1 MTSNNIWLLIQSM
14 SPQEKRFFRR
24 DYALYDKEKELPLYL
39 ALFDVINKQNDYEES
54 DLLKQLQPR
63 LKASNI
69 SYTKNYLYEQICAAL
84 LQQNQEQDWDV
95 QIFRML
101 QLIRVFRKKGLYK
114 QALKIWHK
122 AIAQARA
129 LELFGLIL
137 QLKEEYRKL
146 QLYHNPKITN
156 PELQNEYNNNIL
168 YSSEFTNLIKLQ
180 ELHFSALI
188 IRRKTHFNLLPEDK
202 EKVDTILQEPIM
214 QDEPKTNSFLIR
226 HYYRMTKAT
235 LLYVLNDT
243 RSYQF
248 AYQNVRAWQETMQ
261 HVIYDQDNY
270 IEVLYIFYYSAVLAK
285 DTSKIEKVMNH
296 PVNQKVATESN
307 FAYVET
313 IKYLAL
319 NRLYNRNGNYE
330 KVAEILAY
338 IKTKFVQWSK
348 HINVELARTLYL
360 SVGVA
365 NFALEQFDDAF
376 YYIKQSLLLFND
388 KTREEQYS
396 FAYLFLLL
404 ICYEKG
410 EQYLFEVQ
418 YKSSYAY
425 FYRNKMPL
433 PFEKNTIQSLAKAFN
448 CTNKKDKKVIFL
460 ALLQSLQESQNDPVQ
475 QQVFNFFN
483 VPRWLESKTKGIP
496 YKELVYLQV
505 SSEKNQGMAL

>member
-1 MTSNNIWLLIQSM
+1 MTSNNIWQLIQSM

-39 ALFDVINKQNDYEES
+39 ALFDTINKQEEY
-54 DLLKQLQPR
+54 DEAELLRQLKPR
-63 LKASNI
+63 LKPDNI
-69 SYTKNYLYEQICAAL
+69 SYTKNYLYEQLCQAL
-84 LQQNQEQDWDV
+84 LRQNQSMEQDAE
-95 QIFRML
+95 IFGQL

-114 QALKIWHK
+114 QALKIWQK
-122 AIAQARA
+122 AIVQARA
-129 LELFGLIL
+129 LELFGLIF

-146 QLYHNPKITN
+146 QLYHNPKLKN

-168 YSSEFTNLIKLQ
+168 YSSEFTHLIKLQ

-188 IRRKTHFNLLPEDK
+188 IRRKAHFNLCQEDK
-202 EKVDTILQEPIM
+202 EKVHAILQEPVM
-214 QDEPKTNSFLIR
+214 QEEPRTNSFLIR

-235 LLYVLNDT
+235 LLYVLNDN
-243 RSYQF
+243 SAYVF
-248 AYQNVRAWQETMQ
+248 AYQNVSAWQANVQ
-261 HVIYDQDNY
+261 HVAYDQDNY

-285 DTSKIEKVMNH
+285 DTSRIEEVMNH
-296 PVNQKVATESN
+296 PVNQKVNTESN
-307 FAYVET
+307 YAYVET

-319 NRLYNRNGNYE
+319 NRLYNRSGNYE
-330 KVAEILAY
+330 KVSQVLAY
-338 IKTKFVQWSK
+338 IKTRLPHWSR

-365 NFALEQFDDAF
+365 NFALDQFEDAF
-376 YYIKQSLLLFND
+376 YYIKQSILLFND

-404 ICYEKG
+404 VCYEKG
-410 EQYLFEVQ
+410 EPYLFEVQ
-418 YKSSYAY
+418 YKSSYSY

-433 PFEKNTIQSLAKAFN
+433 PFEKSTIQAVAKAFHS
-448 CTNKKDKKVIFL
+448 KRQKDKKVIL
-460 ALLQSLQESQNDPVQ
+460 QALLNTLQASQNDPVQ

-496 YKELVYLQV
+496 YKDLVYQQV
-505 SSEKNQGMAL
+505 NAENV

>member
-1 MTSNNIWLLIQSM
+1 MTSNNIWQLIQSM

-39 ALFDVINKQNDYEES
+39 ALFDSINKQDEYDEAE
-54 DLLKQLQPR
+54 LLRQLKPR
-63 LKASNI
+63 LKPGNI
-69 SYTKNYLYEQICAAL
+69 SYTKNYLYEQLCHAL
-84 LQQNQEQDWDV
+84 LRQNQSLEQDAE
-95 QIFRML
+95 IFGQL

-114 QALKIWHK
+114 QALKIWQK
-122 AIAQARA
+122 AIVQARA
-129 LELFGLIL
+129 LELFGLIF

-146 QLYHNPKITN
+146 QLYHNPKLRN

-168 YSSEFTNLIKLQ
+168 YSSEFTHLIKLQ

-188 IRRKTHFNLLPEDK
+188 IRRKAHFNLCREDK
-202 EKVDTILQEPIM
+202 EQVYAILQEPVM
-214 QDEPKTNSFLIR
+214 QEEPRTNSFLIR

-235 LLYVLNDT
+235 LLYVLND
-243 RSYQF
+243 SNAYAF
-248 AYQNVRAWQETMQ
+248 AYQNVSAWQANVQ
-261 HVIYDQDNY
+261 HVSYDQDNY

-285 DTSKIEKVMNH
+285 DTSRIEEVMNH
-296 PVNQKVATESN
+296 PVNQKVNTESN
-307 FAYVET
+307 YAYVET

-330 KVAEILAY
+330 KVSQVLAY
-338 IKTKFVQWSK
+338 IKTRLAHWSR

-365 NFALEQFDDAF
+365 NFALDQFEDAF
-376 YYIKQSLLLFND
+376 YYIKQSILLFND

-404 ICYEKG
+404 VCYEKG
-410 EQYLFEVQ
+410 EPYLFEVQ
-418 YKSSYAY
+418 YKSSYSY

-433 PFEKNTIQSLAKAFN
+433 PFEKSTIQAVAKAFH
-448 CTNKKDKKVIFL
+448 CKRQKDKKVIL
-460 ALLQSLQESQNDPVQ
+460 QALLDTLQASQNDPVQ

-496 YKELVYLQV
+496 YKDLVYLQV
-505 SSEKNQGMAL
+505 NAENV

>member
-24 DYALYDKEKELPLYL
+24 DYAQYDREKALPLYL
-39 ALFDVINKQNDYEES
+39 ALFDAINKQDEYDEAE
-54 DLLKQLQPR
+54 LLRQLKPR
-63 LKASNI
+63 LKPVNI
-69 SYTKNYLYEQICAAL
+69 SYTKNYLYEQLCQAL
-84 LQQNQEQDWDV
+84 LQQNQSQEKDAE
-95 QIFRML
+95 IFAQL

-114 QALKIWHK
+114 QALKVWHK
-122 AIAQARA
+122 AIVQARA
-129 LELFGLIL
+129 LELFGLIF

-146 QLYHNPKITN
+146 QLYHNPKLKN

-168 YSSEFTNLIKLQ
+168 YSSEFTHLIKLQ

-188 IRRKTHFNLLPEDK
+188 IRRKAHFNLHPEDK
-202 EKVDTILQEPIM
+202 KQVHLILEAPVMQE
-214 QDEPKTNSFLIR
+214 EPKTNSFLIR

-235 LLYVLNDT
+235 LLYVLND
-243 RSYQF
+243 SSAYAF
-248 AYQNVRAWQETMQ
+248 AYQNVSAWQANEQ

-285 DTSKIEKVMNH
+285 DTGKIEEVMNH
-296 PVNQKVATESN
+296 PVNLKVNTESN
-307 FAYVET
+307 YAYVET

-319 NRLYNRNGNYE
+319 NRLYNRTGNYE
-330 KVAEILAY
+330 QVAKVLAY
-338 IKTKFVQWSK
+338 IKTRFEHWSR

-365 NFALEQFDDAF
+365 NFALDKFDDAF
-376 YYIKQSLLLFND
+376 YYIKQSILLFND

-410 EQYLFEVQ
+410 EPYLFEVQ
-418 YKSSYAY
+418 YKSSYSY

-433 PFEKNTIQSLAKAFN
+433 PFEKSTILAVAKAFH
-448 CTNKKDKKVIFL
+448 CKRKKDKQIIFQ
-460 ALLQSLQESQNDPVQ
+460 ALLQSLQASQNDPVQ

-496 YKELVYLQV
+496 YKDLVYLQV
-505 SSEKNQGMAL
+505 NAENA

>member
-1 MTSNNIWLLIQSM
+1 MTSNNIWQLIQSM

-39 ALFDVINKQNDYEES
+39 ALFDSINKQDEYEEAE
-54 DLLKQLQPR
+54 LLRQLKPR
-63 LKASNI
+63 LKPTNI
-69 SYTKNYLYEQICAAL
+69 SYTKHYLYEQLCHAL
-84 LQQNQEQDWDV
+84 LLQNQAQEQDAA
-95 QIFRML
+95 IFGQL
-101 QLIRVFRKKGLYK
+101 QLIRVFRKKGLYM
-114 QALKIWHK
+114 QAVKIWQK
-122 AIAQARA
+122 AIVQARA
-129 LELFGLIL
+129 LELFGLIF

-146 QLYHNPKITN
+146 QLYHNPKIKT
-156 PELQNEYNNNIL
+156 PELQNEYNNNII
-168 YSSEFTNLIKLQ
+168 YSSEFTHLIKLQ
-180 ELHFSALI
+180 ELHFNALI
-188 IRRKTHFNLLPEDK
+188 IRRKAHFNLRREDK
-202 EKVDTILQEPIM
+202 ESAHAILNEPVMQE
-214 QDEPKTNSFLIR
+214 EPRTHSFLIR

-235 LLYVLNDT
+235 LLYVLND
-243 RSYQF
+243 SSAYAF
-248 AYQNVRAWQETMQ
+248 AYQNVSAWQANVP

-285 DTSKIEKVMNH
+285 DMSSIEKVMNH
-296 PVNQKVATESN
+296 QVNQKISTASN
-307 FAYVET
+307 YAYVET

-319 NRLYNRNGNYE
+319 NRLYNRAGDYE
-330 KVAEILAY
+330 KVARVLAY
-338 IKTKFVQWSK
+338 IKINFAHWHK

-365 NFALEQFDDAF
+365 NFALDKLEDAF

-410 EQYLFEVQ
+410 EPYLFEVQ
-418 YKSSYAY
+418 YKSSYSY

-433 PFEKNTIQSLAKAFN
+433 PFEKSTIQAVARAFH
-448 CTNKKDKKVIFL
+448 CKRQKDKKVIL
-460 ALLQSLQESQNDPVQ
+460 QALLDALQASQNDPVQ

-496 YKELVYLQV
+496 YKDLVYLQV
-505 SSEKNQGMAL
+505 NAENA

>member
-1 MTSNNIWLLIQSM
+1 MTSNNIWQLIQSM

-39 ALFDVINKQNDYEES
+39 ALFDTINKQEEY
-54 DLLKQLQPR
+54 DEAELIRQLKPR
-63 LKASNI
+63 LKPDNI
-69 SYTKNYLYEQICAAL
+69 SYTKNYLYEQICQAL
-84 LQQNQEQDWDV
+84 LRQNQSQEQDAE
-95 QIFRML
+95 IFGQL

-114 QALKIWHK
+114 QALKIWQK
-122 AIAQARA
+122 AIVQARA
-129 LELFGLIL
+129 LELFGLIF

-146 QLYHNPKITN
+146 QLYHNPKIKN

-168 YSSEFTNLIKLQ
+168 YSSEFTHLIKLQ

-188 IRRKTHFNLLPEDK
+188 IRRKAHFNLCQEDK
-202 EKVDTILQEPIM
+202 EKVNAILQEPVM
-214 QDEPKTNSFLIR
+214 QEEPRTNSFLIR

-235 LLYVLNDT
+235 LLYVLND
-243 RSYQF
+243 SSAYSF
-248 AYQNVRAWQETMQ
+248 AYQNVSAWQANAQ
-261 HVIYDQDNY
+261 HVSYDQDNY

-285 DTSKIEKVMNH
+285 DTSCIEEVMNH
-296 PVNQKVATESN
+296 PVNQEVNTESN
-307 FAYVET
+307 YAYVET

-319 NRLYNRNGNYE
+319 NRLYNRSGNYE
-330 KVAEILAY
+330 KVSQVLAY
-338 IKTKFVQWSK
+338 IKTRLAHWSR

-365 NFALEQFDDAF
+365 NFALDQFEDAF
-376 YYIKQSLLLFND
+376 YYIKQSILLFND

-410 EQYLFEVQ
+410 EPYLFEVQ
-418 YKSSYAY
+418 YKSSYSY

-433 PFEKNTIQSLAKAFN
+433 PFEKSTIQAVAKAFH
-448 CTNKKDKKVIFL
+448 CKRRKDKKIIL
-460 ALLQSLQESQNDPVQ
+460 QTLLETLQASQNDPVQ

-496 YKELVYLQV
+496 YKDLVYLQV
-505 SSEKNQGMAL
+505 SAENV